1 MSTMKEV
8 VGSLDPTNTYYANII
23 LKSGRNELQFYQV
36 DGSFLEK
43 SRTTTISRIELQSD
57 EKICSFCWVVPNLS
71 QENSTRRRSKRKAAS
86 DGPVSP
92 SLDSTPNLVVSL
104 ENSDILFI
112 SPSRGTI
119 TQRFTYSNPLF
130 GIVSGSDD
138 GSIWGIANSTFVV
151 QISIFNGEETRRYT
165 LPNKQKVR
173 SILPIED
180 AQSSAQKVAIG
191 SKGLQVVE
199 FGRSK
204 KAKVI
209 DFPQKNINKE
219 FHSII
224 RSSSDPNIVAAIAE
238 DSDVILIYDLNN
250 PEVLTLLQASS
261 SNIESA
267 HFMKNSS
274 SGDGYTLVACN
285 ITTDFFLFKLS
296 GDQAIV
302 SPTLKVKANAG
313 SSLNVNI
320 AFSDIIEKEDEFI
333 GVWYDKFEPKFTNFV
348 LEGNSKEVNVDI
360 NYEKKNNEIVEQKRN
375 GIAVPQSIQIKNISV
390 KELYEKLNS
399 SLNSEDDQETLNIC
413 HSNDNEENIKDTVKM
428 FSKVDDQC
436 LLKLFD
442 IISFHVSNNPSKN
455 SSLAVWLKWI
465 LLIHGRFIAEFP
477 NQNENLRRLSEGLS
491 DGMKLMPRL
500 LTLKGRLQ
508 LLQTQISIRKNETFS
523 DDAAEDEEQVVE
535 VNDIHQLSNNQ
546 SSAYDE
552 VDAEAYSVS
561 DIANDNLAGT
571 SDNESMDEDE

>member
-36 DGSFLEK
+36 NGTFLEK
-43 SRTTTISRIELQSD
+43 SRTTTISRVELLSD

-71 QENSTRRRSKRKAAS
+71 HENSTRRRSKRKAAS
-86 DGPVSP
+86 DGSVSP
-92 SLDSTPNLVVSL
+92 SLDSTPNLVISL
-104 ENSDILFI
+104 ENSDILFV
-112 SPSRGTI
+112 SPSKGTI
-119 TQRFTYSNPLF
+119 TQRFTYSNPLS

-138 GSIWGIANSTFVV
+138 GSIWGIVNSTSVV
-151 QISIFNGEETRRYT
+151 QISISNGQETKRYT

-173 SILPIED
+173 SILPIETSL
-180 AQSSAQKVAIG
+180 SSAQRVAIG
-191 SKGLQVVE
+191 SKGLQVVQ
-199 FGRSK
+199 FGGSK

-209 DFPQKNINKE
+209 DFPQKNIDKE

-224 RSSSDPNIVAAIAE
+224 RSSSNTNIVAAIAE
-238 DSDVILIYDLNN
+238 DSDIIRIYDLNN
-250 PEVLTLLQASS
+250 PKILILLQASS
-261 SNIESA
+261 SNIKSV
-267 HFMKNSS
+267 HFTNST
-274 SGDGYTLVACN
+274 SGDRYTLAACN
-285 ITTDFFLFKLS
+285 IAIDFFLFALK
-296 GDQAIV
+296 GDHAVV

-313 SSLNVNI
+313 SSLNVSI

-333 GVWYDKFEPKFTNFV
+333 GVWYDKYEPKFTDFV
-348 LEGNSKEVNVDI
+348 LEGNSEDVTVDI
-360 NYEKKNNEIVEQKRN
+360 NYEEKNNDIVEQKRN
-375 GIAVPQSIQIKNISV
+375 GIAVPQSIQIRNISV
-390 KELYEKLNS
+390 KELYEKLYS
-399 SLNSEDDQETLNIC
+399 SLNSEHDQETLDLCNT
-413 HSNDNEENIKDTVKM
+413 NDNEENIKDTVKM
-428 FSKVDDQC
+428 FSKVDDHC

-442 IISFHVSNNPSKN
+442 IISFHVSSNPSKN

-523 DDAAEDEEQVVE
+523 DDAAEDEEQVGV
-535 VNDIHQLSNNQ
+535 VNNFHHLSNNQ
-546 SSAYDE
+546 NSTYDE

-561 DIANDNLAGT
+561 DITNDNLVGA
-571 SDNESMDEDE
+571 SDKESINEGD